1 MGMQIIK
8 ERKSKQMMVKKK
20 RGEDEAPK
28 KGSIMKKPGSIMKK
42 PSSFIKKPISVM
54 KVLNPIMKKPSGCID
69 YQCQKF
75 KTIHRHREHSKKYY
89 QVYKERQRSGK
100 SPEVARK
107 AAQDAARKHVKG
119 LFGA

>member
-1 MGMQIIK
+1 MVGSLDL
-8 ERKSKQMMVKKK
+8 SKVV
-20 RGEDEAPK
+20 
-28 KGSIMKKPGSIMKK
+28 SL
-42 PSSFIKKPISVM
+42 M
-54 KVLNPIMKKPSGCID
+54 KVLSPIMKKPSGCID

-75 KTIHRHREHSKKYY
+75 KTTHRHREHSRKHH
-89 QVYKERQRSGK
+89 QVYRELQRSGK